1 MMLVTA
7 VLALLVAG
15 RATAGTDAPKP
26 PADDATAAM
35 AHAHAHDAPVPTA
48 AVGRAGGPHA
58 VSTENVDYAT
68 VAGKAVRGFLA
79 RPKDGKKGGPGI
91 IVIHEWW
98 GLNDNVRDQA
108 RQLASH
114 GYTALGVD
122 LYGGGVASDP
132 DQAQALMKQVM
143 ADPAQAQENLKQA
156 YDYLHDKQGAGKIGV
171 IGWCFGGGW
180 SLQTGL
186 LLPGKIDA
194 VVMYYGYPEQD
205 RDKLAK
211 LTAPLLGNFGAE
223 DKSIDPPMVQK
234 FQATLAELHK
244 SADIKIFPG
253 AGHAF
258 ANSSGKAYVKAAADE
273 AWDRTLAFLQKNL
286 GG

>member
-1 MMLVTA
+1 MSTSDEIKA
-7 VLALLVAG
+7 VEDRIDKRREILAH
-15 RATAGTDAPKP
+15 RY
-26 PADDATAAM
+26 DD
-35 AHAHAHDAPVPTA
+35 VK
-48 AVGRAGGPHA
+48 REL
-58 VSTENVDYAT
+58 ST

-79 RPKDGKKGGPGI
+79 RPKDAKKGGPGI

-180 SLQTGL
+180 SLGTTL
-186 LLPGKIDA
+186 LMPDKIDA
-194 VVMYYGYPEQD
+194 TVIYYGHLETD
-205 RDKLAK
+205 KAKLA
-211 LTAPLLGNFGAE
+211 PLKMPVLGFFGGQDQSIPVSSVREFEKALK
-223 DKSIDPPMVQK
+223 DLGKSVEIHVYDD
-234 FQATLAELHK
+234 A
-244 SADIKIFPG
+244 S
-253 AGHAF
+253 HAF
-258 ANSSGKAYVKAAADE
+258 ANPSGGSYNAKDAED
-273 AWDRTLAFLQKNL
+273 AWKRTTAFFKKNL
-286 GG
+286 K